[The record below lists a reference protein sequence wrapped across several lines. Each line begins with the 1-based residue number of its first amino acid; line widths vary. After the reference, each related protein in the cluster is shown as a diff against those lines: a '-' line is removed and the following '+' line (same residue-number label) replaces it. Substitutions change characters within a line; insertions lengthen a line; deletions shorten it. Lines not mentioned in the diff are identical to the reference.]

1 MNRQG
6 LGLSVIALACLALPV
21 VASAQTSG
29 SISGV
34 VRDATGAV
42 LPGVTVEA
50 SSPVLIEKVRSVAS
64 DDRGVYQIVNLR
76 PGTYTVTFV
85 LAGFN
90 TFKREGIE
98 LTGSFAATVNAD
110 LKVGD
115 LSETVTVSGQ
125 SPTVDISSAA
135 KTQTLSRDLLDVI
148 PTARTAQS
156 FAQLIP
162 GVTTT
167 VPDVGGMRAMNQVYY
182 SVRGHATN
190 ATTVMLD
197 GIQLMGMDLGGATQA
212 YSNTQAYEEIVF
224 QTSGAGAD
232 VGGAGVR
239 QNMIPRQGGNEFHGS
254 FAGNLTRPSWQS
266 GDITPELAA
275 QGLTQAS
282 RTDGISGIEGGAGGR
297 IIRDRL
303 WWFAA
308 ARRQTANDIVP
319 DSFYADGTPGV
330 NHQSVTNRSLRLT
343 WQVTP
348 RNKFTAFLDRPD
360 KQLSAEGLAAGVD
373 PATAVNTFKSTLNQQ
388 IQFKWTSTLSSRLL
402 LEVSGAQYQ
411 AYYQR
416 DYLPEVEKAYGSPEW
431 FATAARR
438 DTSRGTLKSAAIITF
453 GGAYNIN
460 NPRRFYSASATYVTG
475 SHNLKFGLQGDF
487 GFFQQTIITQA
498 ALVQV
503 YQNAV
508 PTSANVYNSPVTPL
522 WNMNQRQLYAQ
533 DSWTFDR
540 LTVNAGLRW
549 EYFRSNIAEE
559 VSGAGRF
566 VPDRAFG
573 PEQMPVWKTL
583 SPRVG
588 AVYDLFGNAKTAL
601 KFSAN
606 RYQATYTD
614 GVADGYN
621 PMRLQTSALTWTDLN
636 GDDIAQGGR
645 GCVYLS
651 AGCEMNFSQLPAN
664 FGLITPGCKV
674 VYTPGVPACGL
685 DQVSPDAKREY
696 EWAYNVGV
704 QHELLPRVSL
714 TGNWFYTQ
722 FSARPLV
729 QNTLQTFA
737 DYTPV
742 QVVSPMDGSIVTIH
756 NVSAAKQNQVQRL
769 RTTDADAQRWNQT
782 FEVGFTARLPGGAS
796 LFGGTS
802 TGRTIAV
809 QCGFTDDPNRLN
821 YCDQTQSGVPW
832 QTQFKVSGS
841 IPLPGGIQVGTSWQ
855 TYDYLYAGG
864 IVWQITRT
872 TRYAAD
878 CTGPCTPGGFVNPNQ
893 TAATFN
899 VPLAAPG
906 TILSDRIKTVDV
918 NVGRWFK
925 TGNLRFQ
932 PEVSVFNLFNNRA
945 AYGVRSMNFGTS
957 SYMLPSDVLLPR
969 MMKLGVQVKW

>member
-1 MNRQG
+1 MNRRA
-6 LGLSVIALACLALPV
+6 LALSVIALACLALPV
-21 VASAQTSG
+21 AARAQTSG

-50 SSPVLIEKVRSVAS
+50 SSPALIEKVRSVAS

-85 LAGFN
+85 LAGFT

-125 SPTVDISSAA
+125 SPTVDIQSTA

-182 SVRGHATN
+182 SVRGHPTN

-239 QNMIPRQGGNEFHGS
+239 QNMIPRQGGNDFHAS
-254 FAGNLTRPSWQS
+254 FAGNLTRPNWQS

-319 DSFYADGTPGV
+319 DAFYADGTPGV

-348 RNKFTAFLDRPD
+348 KNKFTAFLDRPD

-388 IQFKWTSTLSSRLL
+388 IQFKWTSTLSNRLL

-416 DYLPEVEKAYGSPEW
+416 DYLPGVEKEYRLAGVVRDGGPARHVAWHAEE
-431 FATAARR
+431 RR
-438 DTSRGTLKSAAIITF
+438 DHYVRGRVQHQQPPPVLLGERHVCHGLAQPQVRPP
-453 GGAYNIN
+453 GGLRILPADDHH
-460 NPRRFYSASATYVTG
+460 PGRPG
-475 SHNLKFGLQGDF
+475 PGLPERCADIGKRLQL
-487 GFFQQTIITQA
+487 A
-498 ALVQV
+498 RHP
-503 YQNAV
+503 Y
-508 PTSANVYNSPVTPL
+508 

-540 LTVNAGLRW
+540 LTINAGLRW
-549 EYFRSNIAEE
+549 EYFRSKIAEE

-601 KFSAN
+601 KVSAN

-636 GDDIAQGGR
+636 GDDIAQGAR

-685 DQVSPDAKREY
+685 DQVSPDARREY

-704 QHELLPRVSL
+704 QHELLPRVSRDRQL
-714 TGNWFYTQ
+714 VLHAVLRQAAGPEHAADICRLHTGPGRQ
-722 FSARPLV
+722 PDGRQHRDDPQRQRREAEPGPALAHDRPGGPALEPDV
-729 QNTLQTFA
+729 RVRLHRA
-737 DYTPV
+737 AAWRRVAIRRHIHRPDHRRPV
-742 QVVSPMDGSIVTIH
+742 RNHRRSEP
-756 NVSAAKQNQVQRL
+756 AELL
-769 RTTDADAQRWNQT
+769 RPDSERRALADAVQGVRFDPAARRDPGRDVVADLRLPLRRRHRLANHADHAGT
-782 FEVGFTARLPGGAS
+782 PRTARGPA
-796 LFGGTS
+796 
-802 TGRTIAV
+802 RRA
-809 QCGFTDDPNRLN
+809 
-821 YCDQTQSGVPW
+821 
-832 QTQFKVSGS
+832 GS
-841 IPLPGGIQVGTSWQ
+841 
-855 TYDYLYAGG
+855 
-864 IVWQITRT
+864 
-872 TRYAAD
+872 
-878 CTGPCTPGGFVNPNQ
+878 
-893 TAATFN
+893 
-899 VPLAAPG
+899 
-906 TILSDRIKTVDV
+906 
-918 NVGRWFK
+918 
-925 TGNLRFQ
+925 
-932 PEVSVFNLFNNRA
+932 
-945 AYGVRSMNFGTS
+945 
-957 SYMLPSDVLLPR
+957 
-969 MMKLGVQVKW
+969 